1 MNMLRIM
8 ASALLCASAFTA
20 TQVCALEYPLPPA
33 NSRLIGEN
41 QEYTVPND
49 GQPLEAIAAKFQLG
63 LTNMLEAN
71 PGVDPYLPRAGSVLK
86 IPHQLILPDAPRE
99 GIVINVAEMRLY
111 YYPKGRNVVEV
122 LPIGIGQLGTDT
134 PENWVTSVQRKRA
147 NPTWTP
153 TAKVH
158 AEYAAKGEKLPA
170 VWPAGPDNPMG
181 LYALYIGRLY
191 AIHGTNASFGIGL
204 RVSHGCVRLRNDDIE
219 YLFSKR
225 DSLILVAQN
234 SPEFT
239 ARIVDRW
246 QELEAQQGPK
256 LPTTMAEAL
265 RLAADQAEQIEKQ
278 QAALA
283 IAAPKAAFVDQYVD
297 ASGLKGFRQVAKLL
311 KANENHFRLFLIENK
326 VMYRLSGEWVAYQ
339 NHIDAGRFS
348 VKTGEAN
355 GHAFTRSMFTPKGV
369 EWVAGEFA
377 KFQLAQNEEV
387 PA

>member
-1 MNMLRIM
+1 MQLI
-8 ASALLCASAFTA
+8 
-20 TQVCALEYPLPPA
+20 TQSSNLTMS
-33 NSRLIGEN
+33 SRE
-41 QEYTVPND
+41 
-49 GQPLEAIAAKFQLG
+49 IAALIDKQHSHIKVSAERLS
-63 LTNMLEAN
+63 EK
-71 PGVDPYLPRAGSVLK
+71 GVIGTLAM
-86 IPHQLILPDAPRE
+86 RE
-99 GIVINVAEMRLY
+99 FDHNGNTY
-111 YYPKGRNVVEV
+111 
-122 LPIGIGQLGTDT
+122 T
-134 PENWVTSVQRKRA
+134 
-147 NPTWTP
+147 
-153 TAKVH
+153 
-158 AEYAAKGEKLPA
+158 
-170 VWPAGPDNPMG
+170 
-181 LYALYIGRLY
+181 
-191 AIHGTNASFGIGL
+191 
-204 RVSHGCVRLRNDDIE
+204 E

-234 SPEFT
+234 CPEFT

-246 QELEAQQGPK
+246 QELEAMQGPK

-326 VMYRLSGEWVAYQ
+326 VMYRLAGEWVAYQ

-377 KFQLAQNEEV
+377 KFQLAQNDEV

>member
-1 MNMLRIM
+1 MQLI
-8 ASALLCASAFTA
+8 
-20 TQVCALEYPLPPA
+20 TQTSNLTMS
-33 NSRLIGEN
+33 SRE
-41 QEYTVPND
+41 
-49 GQPLEAIAAKFQLG
+49 IAG
-63 LTNMLEAN
+63 LTGKAHRNVIRDIRVMLEELFGDEGLLKFEHTEVNEQNGTAY
-71 PGVDPYLPRAGSVLK
+71 PVFVLPKRET
-86 IPHQLILPDAPRE
+86 LILISGYSIE
-99 GIVINVAEMRLY
+99 
-111 YYPKGRNVVEV
+111 
-122 LPIGIGQLGTDT
+122 
-134 PENWVTSVQRKRA
+134 
-147 NPTWTP
+147 
-153 TAKVH
+153 
-158 AEYAAKGEKLPA
+158 
-170 VWPAGPDNPMG
+170 
-181 LYALYIGRLY
+181 
-191 AIHGTNASFGIGL
+191 L
-204 RVSHGCVRLRNDDIE
+204 R
-219 YLFSKR
+219 
-225 DSLILVAQN
+225 
-234 SPEFT
+234 
-239 ARIVDRW
+239 ARIIDRW

-311 KANENHFRLFLIENK
+311 KANESHFRLFLIENK

>member
-1 MNMLRIM
+1 MQLI
-8 ASALLCASAFTA
+8 
-20 TQVCALEYPLPPA
+20 TQSS
-33 NSRLIGEN
+33 NITMSSRE
-41 QEYTVPND
+41 
-49 GQPLEAIAAKFQLG
+49 IAALTGKRHDNVVADVRKMLSELG
-63 LTNMLEAN
+63 L
-71 PGVDPYLPRAGSVLK
+71 G
-86 IPHQLILPDAPRE
+86 
-99 GIVINVAEMRLY
+99 
-111 YYPKGRNVVEV
+111 
-122 LPIGIGQLGTDT
+122 T
-134 PENWVTSVQRKRA
+134 PEFLGVYEAENGQQYECFNLPKR
-147 NPTWTP
+147 
-153 TAKVH
+153 
-158 AEYAAKGEKLPA
+158 E
-170 VWPAGPDNPMG
+170 
-181 LYALYIGRLY
+181 
-191 AIHGTNASFGIGL
+191 
-204 RVSHGCVRLRNDDIE
+204 
-219 YLFSKR
+219 
-225 DSLILVAQN
+225 SLILI
-234 SPEFT
+234 SGYSIELR
-239 ARIVDRW
+239 ARIIDRW

-326 VMYRLSGEWVAYQ
+326 VMYRLSSEWVAYQ

>member
-1 MNMLRIM
+1 M
-8 ASALLCASAFTA
+8 
-20 TQVCALEYPLPPA
+20 
-33 NSRLIGEN
+33 
-41 QEYTVPND
+41 
-49 GQPLEAIAAKFQLG
+49 
-63 LTNMLEAN
+63 
-71 PGVDPYLPRAGSVLK
+71 
-86 IPHQLILPDAPRE
+86 QLIQASSNLTMSSRE
-99 GIVINVAEMRLY
+99 IADLLDKQHGNIKISAERLADKGVI
-111 YYPKGRNVVEV
+111 
-122 LPIGIGQLGTDT
+122 GTLA
-134 PENWVTSVQRKRA
+134 VQEFEH
-147 NPTWTP
+147 NGNTYT
-153 TAKVH
+153 
-158 AEYAAKGEKLPA
+158 
-170 VWPAGPDNPMG
+170 
-181 LYALYIGRLY
+181 
-191 AIHGTNASFGIGL
+191 
-204 RVSHGCVRLRNDDIE
+204 E
-219 YLFSKR
+219 YLLTKR

-283 IAAPKAAFVDQYVD
+283 IAAPKVAFVDQYVD
-297 ASGLKGFRQVAKLL
+297 ASTLMGFRQVAKLL
-311 KANENHFRLFLIENK
+311 KANENHFRLFLIESK
-326 VMYRLSGEWVAYQ
+326 VMYRLAGEWVAYQ

-377 KFQLAQNEEV
+377 KFQLAQNDEV

>member
-1 MNMLRIM
+1 M
-8 ASALLCASAFTA
+8 
-20 TQVCALEYPLPPA
+20 
-33 NSRLIGEN
+33 
-41 QEYTVPND
+41 
-49 GQPLEAIAAKFQLG
+49 
-63 LTNMLEAN
+63 
-71 PGVDPYLPRAGSVLK
+71 
-86 IPHQLILPDAPRE
+86 QLITQTSNLTMSSRE
-99 GIVINVAEMRLY
+99 IADLLGKQHGNIKISAERLADKGVI
-111 YYPKGRNVVEV
+111 
-122 LPIGIGQLGTDT
+122 GTLA
-134 PENWVTSVQRKRA
+134 VQEFEHNA
-147 NPTWTP
+147 NTYT
-153 TAKVH
+153 
-158 AEYAAKGEKLPA
+158 
-170 VWPAGPDNPMG
+170 
-181 LYALYIGRLY
+181 
-191 AIHGTNASFGIGL
+191 
-204 RVSHGCVRLRNDDIE
+204 E
-219 YLFSKR
+219 YLLSKR

-311 KANENHFRLFLIENK
+311 NANESHFRLFLIENK

>member
-1 MNMLRIM
+1 MQLITQTSNLTMSSREIADLVECRHDSVKRAIERC
-8 ASALLCASAFTA
+8 AEKGAIGIPPTVEYLDALGRGG
-20 TQVCALEYPLPPA
+20 Q
-33 NSRLIGEN
+33 
-41 QEYTVPND
+41 QEYLLD
-49 GQPLEAIAAKFQLG
+49 KRSS
-63 LTNMLEAN
+63 M
-71 PGVDPYLPRAGSVLK
+71 
-86 IPHQLILPDAPRE
+86 
-99 GIVINVAEMRLY
+99 IV
-111 YYPKGRNVVEV
+111 
-122 LPIGIGQLGTDT
+122 
-134 PENWVTSVQRKRA
+134 
-147 NPTWTP
+147 
-153 TAKVH
+153 
-158 AEYAAKGEKLPA
+158 
-170 VWPAGPDNPMG
+170 
-181 LYALYIGRLY
+181 
-191 AIHGTNASFGIGL
+191 
-204 RVSHGCVRLRNDDIE
+204 
-219 YLFSKR
+219 
-225 DSLILVAQN
+225 VAQL
-234 SPEFT
+234 SPEYT
-239 ARIVDRW
+239 AAIVDRW
-246 QELEAQQGPK
+246 QELEAKQGPK

-326 VMYRLSGEWVAYQ
+326 VMYRLAGEWVAYQ